1 MSWQIGLHDD
11 FLVESETLPRPVRNE
26 MLASLKVLAEFGPA
40 LGRPRVDTLNGSSH
54 SNMKELRFNAG
65 NQVWRAA
72 FAFDPARTAIVLAA
86 GEKSGGSERRLYH
99 QLIAK
104 ADRRLDEHLK
114 QLKQRKQPR
123 RTHETATG
131 SHRGTSRGG

>member
-1 MSWQIGLHDD
+1 
-11 FLVESETLPRPVRNE
+11 
-26 MLASLKVLAEFGPA
+26 MLASLKVLAEFGPT

-86 GEKSGGSERRLYH
+86 GEKSGGSERMFYR

-104 ADRRLDEHLK
+104 ADRRFDEHLE
-114 QLKQRKQPR
+114 QLKQPG

-131 SHRGTSRGG
+131 SHRGASRGG

>member
-1 MSWQIGLHDD
+1 MLWQIGFHDD
-11 FLVESETLPRPVRNE
+11 FLVEFNTFLRPIRNE

-54 SNMKELRFNAG
+54 SNMKELRFNSR
-65 NQVWRAA
+65 NQVWRVA
-72 FAFDPARTAIVLAA
+72 FAFDPARTVILLAA
-86 GEKSGGSERRLYH
+86 GEKSGGSERRFYR

-104 ADRRLDEHLK
+104 ADKRLDGHLK
-114 QLKQRKQPR
+114 QLEQLEQPR
-123 RTHETATG
+123 RTHETTTG

>member
-1 MSWQIGLHDD
+1 MPWQIGFHDD
-11 FLVESETLPRPVRNE
+11 FLVEFETFPRPVRNE
-26 MLASLKVLAEFGPA
+26 MLASLQVLAEFGPD

-54 SNMKELRFNAG
+54 SNMKELRFNSG

-72 FAFDPARTAIVLAA
+72 FAFDPARTVVLLAA
-86 GEKSGGSERRLYH
+86 GGKSGGSERRFYR

-114 QLKQRKQPR
+114 QLKQPR
-123 RTHETATG
+123 RTHETTTG